1 MRDRFG
7 IPVRLNFYEVGDLIL
22 VVSRAA
28 DLLNFKI
35 DQLSAAEIAKRSRGT
50 PRIAGRLLRRVID
63 FATVENSGVISDVL
77 VDSALNRLGVD
88 HMGLDEGDRKYLNLV
103 AHEYGGGPVGLDT
116 LAAAL
121 SESKDSI
128 EEVLEPYLLQEG
140 MIQRTPRGRALGKK
154 TWEYLGLEKPGD

>member
-1 MRDRFG
+1 M
-7 IPVRLNFYEVGDLIL
+7 
-22 VVSRAA
+22 
-28 DLLNFKI
+28 
-35 DQLSAAEIAKRSRGT
+35 
-50 PRIAGRLLRRVID
+50 IAGRLLIRVIY
-63 FATVENSGVISDVL
+63 FATVENNGVINNVF

-88 HMGLDEGDRKYLNLV
+88 HIGLDEGDRKYLNLL

-140 MIQRTPRGRALGKK
+140 MIQRTPRGRSLGKK
-154 TWEYLGLEKPGD
+154 TWEYLGLEKPDV

>member
-1 MRDRFG
+1 M
-7 IPVRLNFYEVGDLIL
+7 Y
-22 VVSRAA
+22 
-28 DLLNFKI
+28 
-35 DQLSAAEIAKRSRGT
+35 KRQ
-50 PRIAGRLLRRVID
+50 
-63 FATVENSGVISDVL
+63 NDVL

-103 AHEYGGGPVGLDT
+103 AREYGGGPVGLDT

>member
-7 IPVRLNFYEVGDLIL
+7 IPIRLKFYDLKDLVL

-28 DLLNFKI
+28 DLLNCKI
-35 DQLSAAEIAKRSRGT
+35 DKVSAREIAKRSRGT

-63 FATVENSGVISDVL
+63 FATVENDGVVNSLL

-88 HMGLDEGDRKYLNLV
+88 HFGLDEGDRKYLNLL

-140 MIQRTPRGRALGKK
+140 MIQRTPRGRSLGKK
-154 TWEYLGLEKPGD
+154 TWEYLGLKIPND

>member
-7 IPVRLNFYEVGDLIL
+7 IPIRLKFYDLKDLVL

-28 DLLNFKI
+28 DLLNCKI
-35 DQLSAAEIAKRSRGT
+35 DQVSAREIAKRSRGT

-63 FATVENSGVISDVL
+63 FATVENDGVVNSLL

-88 HMGLDEGDRKYLNLV
+88 HFGLDEGDRKYLNLL

-140 MIQRTPRGRALGKK
+140 MIQRTPRGRSLGKK
-154 TWEYLGLEKPGD
+154 TWGYLGLKIPND

>member
-1 MRDRFG
+1 M
-7 IPVRLNFYEVGDLIL
+7 
-22 VVSRAA
+22 VVTRAA

-35 DQLSAAEIAKRSRGT
+35 DQISACEIAKRSRGT

-63 FATVENSGVISDVL
+63 FATVENNGLINKAL

-88 HMGLDEGDRKYLNLV
+88 HMGLDEGDRKYLNLL
-103 AHEYGGGPVGLDT
+103 ALEYGGGPVGLDT

-140 MIQRTPRGRALGKK
+140 MIQRTPRGRLLGKR
-154 TWEYLGLEKPGD
+154 TWEYLGLERPSN